1 MPLLLK
7 VDAIQKKN
15 EPPTNNILTFTEI
28 KGDQITTNAY
38 QPK

>member
-7 VDAIQKKN
+7 VDAILKKKN

-28 KGDQITTNAY
+28 KRRSDYYKGISA
-38 QPK
+38 